1 MMYQPEMPGE
11 AVDPDL
17 RRFIPGLGLTK
28 CNILPHYQ
36 AVKDDYVDGMR
47 LYEDII
53 YGDSYGKEF
62 LLLTD
67 GSYLVIKGGREFVF
81 GEAYKVADAKLE
93 QVCQTDKMIVWKE
106 AL

>member
-1 MMYQPEMPGE
+1 M
-11 AVDPDL
+11 
-17 RRFIPGLGLTK
+17 
-28 CNILPHYQ
+28 PHYQ
-36 AVKDDYVDGMR
+36 MVKDWYLDGMR

-106 AL
+106 VL